1 MLARLFHYGS
11 MGCGASKAYT
21 IPASGPPSKQA
32 PSASKPQH
40 PPLIKKESNAENQK
54 AYEAGTL
61 KHEPPQFEFFDP
73 AGREDAAVMIK
84 EVKLPLALQTH
95 EVCYEPVTKCVFVSQ
110 MSNSVL
116 VRIPIDENGFLA
128 SDQDAWRVGELNDAG
143 DGISGMHNVSL
154 SAAHPGC
161 LWISLQYANQLL
173 LVDVRAGST
182 LRVLQVLHVPTCY
195 TDPETGTLVHV
206 GGPHC
211 MREEPTT
218 GDVWVGLKGALKDA
232 PCGKASKSARS
243 SCCNPE
249 ALEANMALLARRGMD
264 TPIPEGWAVWRVAPS
279 RYDPKAADG
288 AKGGVIYP
296 CLKSPPM
303 LDFDGHGNAYVP
315 QDGVDTL
322 LHIDAESG
330 ACEQLTVPFPA
341 GEPPRGGAAPRIT
354 GPAIARGPDGA
365 IWMSLL
371 GSYNALVRIDADDGK
386 GRTLYNFGGPPWASK
401 LRLIHIAFSAAD
413 KDDGQNR
420 IYALS
425 SDLLDDEA
433 VNSIVVLLMD
443 QKWRKCLGR
452 RVIPLPTQDC
462 ACHRIAFVDAA
473 ISGQPGRSRSIVV
486 TELASSKLLQIKTQ
500 HLTDV
505 TSLTETIS
513 TDSDGFEVRTYVDT
527 GDAAASAC

>member
-1 MLARLFHYGS
+1 
-11 MGCGASKAYT
+11 MGGGASKAYT
-21 IPASGPPSKQA
+21 TPVSKAA
-32 PSASKPQH
+32 PSASKPQQG
-40 PPLIKKESNAENQK
+40 PAPLIALEAKKESNAENQK

-61 KHEPPQFEFFDP
+61 KHEPPQFAFFDP
-73 AGREDAAVMIK
+73 TGREDAAVMMK

-128 SDQDAWRVGELNDAG
+128 SDQDAWRVGEQDDAG

-195 TDPETGTLVHV
+195 TDPETGTPVRV

-249 ALEANMALLARRGMD
+249 ALEANMALLAQRGKD
-264 TPIPEGWAVWRVAPS
+264 TPIPEGWAVWRVTPS
-279 RYDPKAADG
+279 QYDPAAADG

-303 LDFDGHGNAYVP
+303 LDFDVHGNAYVP

-322 LHIDAESG
+322 LYIDAKSG
-330 ACEQLTVPFPA
+330 ACEQLAVPFPA

-354 GPAIARGPDGA
+354 GPAIACGPDGA

-371 GSYNALVRIDADDGK
+371 GSYNALVRIDPDDGRR
-386 GRTLYNFGGPPWASK
+386 RTLYSFGGPSWASK
-401 LRLIHIAFSAAD
+401 LRLIHIAFSPAD
-413 KDDGQNR
+413 KGEGHNR

-433 VNSIVVLLMD
+433 VNSIVVLRMD
-443 QKWRKCLGR
+443 QKWRTCLGR

-473 ISGQPGRSRSIVV
+473 IPGQPGRSRSIVV

-505 TSLTETIS
+505 TALTETIS
-513 TDSDGFEVRTYVDT
+513 TDSDGFEVRTYGDAC
-527 GDAAASAC
+527 DAAASAC